1 MVLDVEA
8 GLAAFAPA
16 LEGWEDVGVSARF
29 EEEAFAFAQL
39 YEVDSGFEE
48 VTAPGVRE
56 VAFDA
61 EGEARARGVRKRR
74 DGIGGRQNAIGTVA
88 RVERRVQ
95 QGVR

>member
-16 LEGWEDVGVSARF
+16 LEGWEDVGVAARF

-74 DGIGGRQNAIGTVA
+74 DGIAGRQNVIRAAALIEGG
-88 RVERRVQ
+88 VQ
-95 QGVR
+95 QRFR